1 MSIGTQID
9 RYLARLIF
17 VPLVGTLCLAAMLLL
32 MDRML
37 KLFDFVVSEGGP
49 VSIVFRMLANL
60 IPEYMGLA
68 IPVGLTLGVL
78 LAFRKLALSSELDS
92 LRAVGLSY
100 GRLLRVP
107 FIYAVA
113 LLGLNFFIV
122 GYVQPQAQYEYQ
134 SLRHELRSGALG
146 ASIKVGEF
154 TDLGRRMTLRVERS
168 ENRGTDL
175 HGVFLHLQQ
184 SRGRT
189 VTASAARG
197 TFLATDDPDTIL
209 LRLTNGRLV
218 HNAPGYRVPRVLS
231 FVQHDL
237 PIDLPT
243 IEAFRGRGDGTKEM
257 TVAELL
263 RTGQDARTPVNR
275 RNAALANFYFRMVEV
290 LMMLL
295 VPLLAVA
302 LAVPPKRSTSGL
314 GHLPRD
320 RLRRHLSQGQPICRA
335 DGGAGQ
341 DRSAD
346 RGRHAVPDLLG
357 PDDLDVLDPRPQA
370 RRPADRRPR
379 AAVRAHLQ
387 AHSPPVPPP
396 RVRRSGG
403 SGRGRRRRMIN
414 LQFFPSKRLA
424 FYMARLFLTRSAAV
438 LVALVA
444 ILMMLDLLG
453 NSGKILAHPGQWRRR
468 IVALCRPARAPAH
481 RPLPALLGPARR
493 ADHVGRRS
501 TRIARSSR

>member
-1 MSIGTQID
+1 MGTQID

-17 VPLVGTLCLAAMLLL
+17 VPLVGTLALAAMLLL

-68 IPVGLTLGVL
+68 IPLGLTLGIL

-146 ASIKVGEF
+146 ASIRVGEF
-154 TDLGRRMTLRVERS
+154 TDFGRRMTMRVERS

-175 HGVFLHLQQ
+175 HGIFLHLQQ
-184 SRGRT
+184 SGGRT
-189 VTASAARG
+189 ITVSAARG

-209 LRLTNGRLV
+209 LRLTNGRMV
-218 HNAPGYRVPRVLS
+218 RNGPGYRVPGVLS
-231 FVQHDL
+231 FVQHDQ

-257 TVAELL
+257 TMAELV
-263 RTGQDARTPVNR
+263 RTGQDVSVPQNR
-275 RNAALANFYFRMVEV
+275 RNAAMAHFYFRMVEV

-295 VPLLAVA
+295 VPFLAVA

-314 GHLPRD
+314 GIFLAITFVVTYHKLNQSAEQMGALGKLDP
-320 RLRRHLSQGQPICRA
+320 LIAVGTPFLIFSGLMIWMYWTLAHKPGGQPI
-335 DGGAGQ
+335 GALE
-341 DRSAD
+341 R
-346 RGRHAVPDLLG
+346 LF
-357 PDDLDVLDPRPQA
+357 A
-370 RRPADRRPR
+370 RI
-379 AAVRAHLQ
+379 
-387 AHSPPVPPP
+387 SG
-396 RVRRSGG
+396 RVRRLF
-403 SGRGRRRRMIN
+403 RRRAP
-414 LQFFPSKRLA
+414 LDSGA
-424 FYMARLFLTRSAAV
+424 DAAV
-438 LVALVA
+438 A
-444 ILMMLDLLG
+444 
-453 NSGKILAHPGQWRRR
+453 
-468 IVALCRPARAPAH
+468 
-481 RPLPALLGPARR
+481 
-493 ADHVGRRS
+493 
-501 TRIARSSR
+501 

>member
-1 MSIGTQID
+1 VRIGTQID

-17 VPLVGTLCLAAMLLL
+17 VPLVGTLALAAMLLL

-68 IPVGLTLGVL
+68 IPMGLTLGIL

-107 FIYAVA
+107 FLYAVA

-122 GYVQPQAQYEYQ
+122 GYVQPRAQYEYQ

-154 TDLGRRMTLRVERS
+154 TELGPRMTLRVERS

-175 HGVFLHLQQ
+175 YGVFLYLDQ
-184 SRGRT
+184 SRPNDARGSRT
-189 VTASAARG
+189 VTATAARG
-197 TFLATDDPDTIL
+197 TFLATDDPDKIL

-218 HNAPGYRVPRVLS
+218 HDAPGYRVPRVLS

-263 RTGQDARTPVNR
+263 MAGHNEAAPVNR

-295 VPLLAVA
+295 VPFLAVA

-314 GHLPRD
+314 GIFLAITFVVTYHKVNQYAEQMGALGKIDP
-320 RLRRHLSQGQPICRA
+320 LIAVGTPFLIFSGLMVWMYWTLAHKPGGQPI
-335 DGGAGQ
+335 GALE
-341 DRSAD
+341 R
-346 RGRHAVPDLLG
+346 VF
-357 PDDLDVLDPRPQA
+357 A
-370 RRPADRRPR
+370 RIAKRFRR
-379 AAVRAHLQ
+379 LF
-387 AHSPPVPPP
+387 
-396 RVRRSGG
+396 
-403 SGRGRRRRMIN
+403 RRRAP
-414 LQFFPSKRLA
+414 QDA
-424 FYMARLFLTRSAAV
+424 GAA
-438 LVALVA
+438 A
-444 ILMMLDLLG
+444 
-453 NSGKILAHPGQWRRR
+453 
-468 IVALCRPARAPAH
+468 
-481 RPLPALLGPARR
+481 
-493 ADHVGRRS
+493 
-501 TRIARSSR
+501 

>member
-1 MSIGTQID
+1 VRIGTQID

-17 VPLVGTLCLAAMLLL
+17 VPLVGTLALAAMLLL

-60 IPEYMGLA
+60 VPEYMGLA
-68 IPVGLTLGVL
+68 IPVGLTLGIL
-78 LAFRKLALSSELDS
+78 LAFRKLAISSELDS
-92 LRAVGLSY
+92 LRGVGLSY

-107 FIYAVA
+107 FLYAFA

-175 HGVFLHLQQ
+175 HGVFLHLDQ
-184 SRGRT
+184 RDGRT
-189 VTASAARG
+189 LTASAARG

-209 LRLTNGRLV
+209 LRLANGRLV

-257 TVAELL
+257 TVAELF
-263 RTGQDARTPVNR
+263 RTGQNQAAPVNR
-275 RNAALANFYFRMVEV
+275 RNAAMANFYFRLVEV

-295 VPLLAVA
+295 VPFLAVA

-314 GHLPRD
+314 GIFLAISFVVTYHKVNQYAEQMGALGRIDP
-320 RLRRHLSQGQPICRA
+320 LIAVGTPFLVFAALILWMYWTLAHKPGGQPI
-335 DGGAGQ
+335 GALE
-341 DRSAD
+341 R
-346 RGRHAVPDLLG
+346 VF
-357 PDDLDVLDPRPQA
+357 A
-370 RRPADRRPR
+370 RISKRFRR
-379 AAVRAHLQ
+379 LF
-387 AHSPPVPPP
+387 
-396 RVRRSGG
+396 
-403 SGRGRRRRMIN
+403 RRRAVSD
-414 LQFFPSKRLA
+414 QATDP
-424 FYMARLFLTRSAAV
+424 AA
-438 LVALVA
+438 A
-444 ILMMLDLLG
+444 
-453 NSGKILAHPGQWRRR
+453 
-468 IVALCRPARAPAH
+468 
-481 RPLPALLGPARR
+481 
-493 ADHVGRRS
+493 
-501 TRIARSSR
+501 

>member
-68 IPVGLTLGVL
+68 IPVGLTLGIL

-107 FIYAVA
+107 FLYAFA

-168 ENRGTDL
+168 ENGGTDL
-175 HGVFLHLQQ
+175 HGVFLHLDQ
-184 SRGRT
+184 SDRAGRRDGRT
-189 VTASAARG
+189 LTASAARG

-218 HNAPGYRVPRVLS
+218 HNAPNYRVPRVLS

-314 GHLPRD
+314 GIFLAIAFVVTYHKVNQYAEQMGALGKIDP
-320 RLRRHLSQGQPICRA
+320 LIAVGTPFLIFSGLMVWMYWTLAHKPGGQPIGALERLFARISKRVRA
-335 DGGAGQ
+335 LFRR
-341 DRSAD
+341 RSA
-346 RGRHAVPDLLG
+346 G
-357 PDDLDVLDPRPQA
+357 PGADPA
-370 RRPADRRPR
+370 ADPA
-379 AAVRAHLQ
+379 AA
-387 AHSPPVPPP
+387 
-396 RVRRSGG
+396 
-403 SGRGRRRRMIN
+403 
-414 LQFFPSKRLA
+414 
-424 FYMARLFLTRSAAV
+424 
-438 LVALVA
+438 
-444 ILMMLDLLG
+444 
-453 NSGKILAHPGQWRRR
+453 
-468 IVALCRPARAPAH
+468 
-481 RPLPALLGPARR
+481 
-493 ADHVGRRS
+493 
-501 TRIARSSR
+501 